1 MAKKG
6 ESAGRSWLL
15 IALVV
20 CALLSLYRASPQA
33 AAKEQ
38 EATLLEFYE
47 AMEQGRLVEPVTRVF
62 DRDEGSTYLAGEM
75 ELKDE
80 LNDDGSPKKRRYR
93 VRLVPGENERVM
105 NDLLDNSIKAEVV
118 EKKAAI
124 SPFIVQTLFFVGMLA
139 LLYWI
144 MYRRMGG
151 GGPFGFGKSKAKVLN
166 GIEAKNKVT
175 FADVAGV
182 DEAREEVQ
190 EIVEFLKDPSAF
202 KKLGGRIPKGV
213 LLVGPPG
220 TGKTL
225 LARAIA
231 GEAAVPFFAM
241 SGSDFEEMFVG
252 VGASRMRDVF
262 AEAKKRAPCIV
273 FIDEIDSI
281 GQKRTGAGA
290 IGGSHAYE
298 QTLNTMLVEMDGFD
312 ANEGVIVIAA
322 TNRPDTLDSA
332 LLRPGR
338 FDRQVVVELPTLK
351 GRREIL
357 ELHGKKITFAPDAD
371 LDRVARGTPGFSG
384 ADLANLLNEA
394 ALMAVRKKLN
404 GVDMAT
410 LDEAR
415 DKVLWGRERKSAG
428 YSQKDR
434 ERIAWHEAGH
444 AILQVLLPNTDPL
457 HKVTIIPRGRAL
469 GVTMSLPERDVLNRT
484 RGYFLSEIRLCC
496 GGRIA
501 EEIALGDISTGA
513 AQDIAQA
520 TQIARDMVCRFGM
533 SDKFGFQAFVARSPL
548 SGDENPPAFSEGTA
562 REIDAEVRRLVDEA
576 YADAKRVI
584 EENRDRLE
592 ELAKA
597 LLEKET
603 MDGREVERMVR
614 GEDEAKAEGGE
625 A

>member
-1 MAKKG
+1 
-6 ESAGRSWLL
+6 
-15 IALVV
+15 
-20 CALLSLYRASPQA
+20 
-33 AAKEQ
+33 
-38 EATLLEFYE
+38 
-47 AMEQGRLVEPVTRVF
+47 
-62 DRDEGSTYLAGEM
+62 
-75 ELKDE
+75 
-80 LNDDGSPKKRRYR
+80 
-93 VRLVPGENERVM
+93 
-105 NDLLDNSIKAEVV
+105 
-118 EKKAAI
+118 
-124 SPFIVQTLFFVGMLA
+124 
-139 LLYWI
+139 
-144 MYRRMGG
+144 
-151 GGPFGFGKSKAKVLN
+151 
-166 GIEAKNKVT
+166 
-175 FADVAGV
+175 
-182 DEAREEVQ
+182 
-190 EIVEFLKDPSAF
+190 
-202 KKLGGRIPKGV
+202 
-213 LLVGPPG
+213 
-220 TGKTL
+220 
-225 LARAIA
+225 
-231 GEAAVPFFAM
+231 
-241 SGSDFEEMFVG
+241 
-252 VGASRMRDVF
+252 
-262 AEAKKRAPCIV
+262 
-273 FIDEIDSI
+273 
-281 GQKRTGAGA
+281 
-290 IGGSHAYE
+290 HAYE

-394 ALMAVRKKLN
+394 ALMAVRKKLD

-434 ERIAWHEAGH
+434 EYTAWHEAGH

-533 SDKFGFQAFVARSPL
+533 SGKFGFQAFVARSPL

>member
-1 MAKKG
+1 
-6 ESAGRSWLL
+6 
-15 IALVV
+15 
-20 CALLSLYRASPQA
+20 
-33 AAKEQ
+33 
-38 EATLLEFYE
+38 
-47 AMEQGRLVEPVTRVF
+47 
-62 DRDEGSTYLAGEM
+62 
-75 ELKDE
+75 
-80 LNDDGSPKKRRYR
+80 
-93 VRLVPGENERVM
+93 
-105 NDLLDNSIKAEVV
+105 
-118 EKKAAI
+118 
-124 SPFIVQTLFFVGMLA
+124 
-139 LLYWI
+139 
-144 MYRRMGG
+144 
-151 GGPFGFGKSKAKVLN
+151 
-166 GIEAKNKVT
+166 
-175 FADVAGV
+175 
-182 DEAREEVQ
+182 
-190 EIVEFLKDPSAF
+190 
-202 KKLGGRIPKGV
+202 
-213 LLVGPPG
+213 
-220 TGKTL
+220 
-225 LARAIA
+225 
-231 GEAAVPFFAM
+231 
-241 SGSDFEEMFVG
+241 
-252 VGASRMRDVF
+252 
-262 AEAKKRAPCIV
+262 
-273 FIDEIDSI
+273 
-281 GQKRTGAGA
+281 
-290 IGGSHAYE
+290 
-298 QTLNTMLVEMDGFD
+298 
-312 ANEGVIVIAA
+312 
-322 TNRPDTLDSA
+322 
-332 LLRPGR
+332 
-338 FDRQVVVELPTLK
+338 
-351 GRREIL
+351 
-357 ELHGKKITFAPDAD
+357 
-371 LDRVARGTPGFSG
+371 
-384 ADLANLLNEA
+384 
-394 ALMAVRKKLN
+394 MAVRKKLD

-434 ERIAWHEAGH
+434 ECTAWHEAGH

-584 EENRDRLE
+584 EENRAKLE